1 MKAKE
6 YFAKYGESVYREA
19 LDGKFEIGHTLF
31 IELASEFK
39 TISKQRNVKSN
50 RAAVAVIKELNEK
63 WNSLAAMFEKKYG
76 VEVLK
81 RNAVLNYYMEKIP
94 ELALFLRKEV

>member
-1 MKAKE
+1 MKAME

-19 LDGKFEIGHTLF
+19 LDGKFEIGQALF

>member
-1 MKAKE
+1 MKARE

-19 LDGKFEIGHTLF
+19 LDGKFEIGQALF

-39 TISKQRNVKSN
+39 TISEQRNVRSN

-94 ELALFLRKEV
+94 EIALFLRKE

>member
-19 LDGKFEIGHTLF
+19 LDGKFEIGQTLF

-63 WNSLAAMFEKKYG
+63 WNSLAAMFEAKYG
-76 VEVLK
+76 EPVLK
-81 RNAVLNYYMEKIP
+81 RNAVIDYYVDQIP
-94 ELALFLRKEV
+94 TIALYLFKG

>member
-6 YFAKYGESVYREA
+6 YFTKYGESVYREA
-19 LDGKFEIGHTLF
+19 LDGKFEIGQTLF

-94 ELALFLRKEV
+94 ELALFLRKE

>member
-19 LDGKFEIGHTLF
+19 LDGKFEIGQALF

-39 TISKQRNVKSN
+39 AISEQRNVKSN

-63 WNSLAAMFEKKYG
+63 WNSLAAMFEKKYS

-94 ELALFLRKEV
+94 ELALFLRKE

>member
-19 LDGKFEIGHTLF
+19 LDGKFEIGQTLF

>member
-19 LDGKFEIGHTLF
+19 LDGKFEIGQTLF
-31 IELASEFK
+31 IEFASEFK
-39 TISKQRNVKSN
+39 AISEQRNVRSN

-76 VEVLK
+76 VEVIK

-94 ELALFLRKEV
+94 EIALFLRKE

>member
-1 MKAKE
+1 MKARE

-19 LDGKFEIGHTLF
+19 LDGKFEIGQALF

-39 TISKQRNVKSN
+39 TISEQRNVRSN

-94 ELALFLRKEV
+94 ELALFLRKE